1 MGVHV
6 KILKLLVS
14 VLLLAGVYFAFPS
27 PLFSSF
33 APGDF
38 SPGDTLATDT
48 TKADT
53 AQIDLKY
60 PFNDQGN
67 MPYDATPSSGLYLDN
82 PSNIKSEVEYDPGS
96 GNYHFKQTVGDSIPY
111 RYSSDMSLR
120 EYMEYDSKQS
130 IRNYWQEK
138 SSAESFGQ
146 KKGFRPQL
154 HVESEVFDRIF
165 GGNTIDIR
173 PQGSAELIFGVNIA
187 ENKNPALPV
196 KQRRISTFD
205 FDEKIQLS
213 VVGQIGDKM
222 KLNTTYNTEAGFD
235 FENQMKLAYQGHED
249 EIIQVIE
256 AGNVTLPLKGSLITG
271 SQTLFGIKTGLKFGR
286 LDVTT
291 VVSQQKGKKSEVEVQ
306 GGAQVNPFEVKADR
320 YEANRHFFLSHFFRN
335 QYEKAL
341 ANLPVIQSYANITRI
356 EVWITNTTN
365 AYDNTRNI
373 VAFQDLGEGNPDFF
387 FNNTFTQDAPG
398 QDTLSDNAANNIYA
412 TMLAD
417 IGVRGFINATA
428 LLNLKGLASRRDFE
442 KVELA
447 KRLVKDQDYIVHPQ
461 LGYISLNQELNP
473 NQVLAVA
480 YQYTYQGRTYQVG
493 EFSTDVTAGQ
503 NALYLKMLKSSEINT
518 TSPMWNLMMKNVYSI
533 NAYQVQKDGFRL
545 EVWYLDGSKG
555 IQLNYIP
562 EGAINGKQLIKVLG
576 VDKLNINN
584 IGSPDGVFDYVENV
598 TINPKNGKIYF
609 PSLEP
614 FGSYLRKQFNDSM
627 MANKY
632 AFDTL
637 YKTTQAAAQ
646 VDFPSKN
653 RFYIKGLYKSSA
665 SSEISL
671 NAMNIPQGS
680 VTVTAGGS
688 QLTENVDYT
697 VDYALG
703 RVKIINQGIME
714 SGTPVKVSLE
724 SNSLFAI
731 QSKTMFAS
739 RFDYKVNRDL
749 MVGGTIM
756 NLTERPIT
764 QKINIGDEPMSN
776 TVWGVDGNYKT
787 DSRFLTKMVD
797 KLPLISTK
805 EKSNVTAS
813 GEFAQLIP
821 GHSRAIGKNGTS
833 YIDDFEG
840 SQSAIDIRSFTTWSL
855 AGTPQGQPDLF
866 PEGDVTNNLAFAF
879 NRARLSWYV
888 IDPLFFRNN
897 NLTPGHIKNNP
908 AVQYNHFMREVFET
922 EVFPSKQLPTGQPP
936 NIPCF
941 DLSFYPSERG
951 PYNYDVNGFSA
962 DGRKFGYGLNA
973 DGSLKNPEKRWA
985 GIMRRIETNDF
996 DAANIEYIQF
1006 WLMDPFNEDYNEGAN
1021 SGYLYF
1027 NLGEISEDIQKDES
1041 KIFENGLPTTEAGA
1055 TNLAGDT
1062 LSRWG
1067 RIIPPS
1073 IQQIVTAFDN
1083 DPAARQFQDV
1093 GLDGLRN
1100 QEELS
1105 FFETPYIKKIQ
1116 NSPDLGPA
1124 SGAYANAAADP
1135 SADDYHF
1142 FRGDDFDAQ
1151 QLDVLK
1157 RYKKYNGLDGN
1168 SPTDEQSKSLNS
1180 DGYPT
1185 SASTQPNSED
1195 INRDNTLNAYESY
1208 FQYKV
1213 KISHQDIHP
1222 NNVGN
1227 NYITNVQP
1235 ASITS
1240 SDGTSKSVNWYQFK
1254 VPIRDLQA
1262 IDKIVGQ
1269 VSDFKSIRFMRVF
1282 LNGFSKP
1289 VYLRF
1294 ARLELIRG
1302 DWRKYTG
1309 FREDPKEGTEWNL
1322 DNSASFNISAV
1333 NIEENSSRKP
1343 VNYVIPP
1350 GIQREINIA
1359 TTNLQQLNEQA
1370 LSLRVCDLKD
1380 GEFEAAYK
1388 NVSFDV
1394 RSYKHLKMYVH
1405 AEAGRSAET
1414 LNDQDVS
1421 LFVRLGTDFVDNYYE
1436 YEVPLKVTPAG
1447 FYDPNSEDGQLGVW
1461 PEVNNVDINFSE
1473 LQTAKASRN
1482 TDIRERKGITLTDIY
1497 TYKLDGG
1504 HIIHIKG
1511 NPNLSAVKTIMIGIK
1526 NPKKGSAEN
1535 ADDGLVKCAEVWV
1548 NELRLTDFFENSG
1561 WAAIARVNAKLAD
1574 FANVAISGGMST
1586 PGYGSIDKKIGE
1598 RQRETIQ
1605 QWDASTS
1612 LDLGQFVPDAINLK
1626 VPMYVGVSEIHTT
1639 PQYAPLDPDIFM
1651 KDYLNALPDSLRKA
1665 AASAAKNLTVRR
1677 SINFTNVRKEKG
1689 TGKTKSHIYDV
1700 ENLSLTY
1707 AYSEIYMR
1715 DINVARDYT
1724 KNYKGGLSYN
1734 FSPNPKNY
1742 SPLSKVPFLGK
1753 KKYLA
1758 LVKDINFYLLPKQIS
1773 FRTDMNRMY
1782 NERFLRNNYPEVV
1795 ATPEPFYNQNFSWIR
1810 AYDLKYDFTKALKFD
1825 FQATNSALIG
1835 EPLGKVPQ
1843 GEARSHDTLW
1853 TGWKDSVFSSI
1864 QTFGTTTDYR
1874 HNANLN
1880 YTLPLSKIPLTDWIN
1895 STAQY
1900 SATYNWMRA
1909 PFAADSLGHTI
1920 QNSRSIQLN
1929 GTGNM
1934 LTLYNKVPYL
1944 KKVNNKFSKKLSSK
1958 SKAVQKAKEAA
1969 TDTTKGKKKKPPA
1982 DDNKIY
1988 WYDHIL
1994 KVAMGVKNV
2003 NATYS
2008 QTDGMLLAGYDTT
2021 TLLLGLDPNID
2032 APGPGFIFGQQN
2044 NFGPNNK
2051 TFTRYAADNGW
2062 LVDSNFSKMVTTP
2075 HSRTHTENLTLR
2087 ANIEPARD
2095 LKIELTGNRT
2105 SGRNNTEFFRFN
2117 DSAYAA
2123 TNDIRSAY
2131 ISESP
2136 LEMGNFSVS
2145 YSSWRTAFIPDKE
2158 DDVTGANVSP
2168 VFEKFLEN
2176 RKILSDRL
2184 QQQNG
2189 NSKAVGA
2196 HSKEDGYKYGYG
2208 STSNDVLIPAFLAAY
2223 SGTSP
2228 HLVGLN
2234 PLKTAPK
2241 VNWKITYT
2249 GLSKIP
2255 WFQKFFK
2262 NVTLNHTYRSTFSIT
2277 SFTSELRYRI
2287 DSINKAAFERDPIND
2302 NYYPQYQIAAV
2313 TIAEQ
2318 FSPLINIDLT
2328 WNNSLLTRAE
2338 FKKDRTLSLSLANTQ
2353 VTETKGNEFVV
2364 GLGYTFKA
2372 VPFPIKFGGGK
2383 KIKSDVVLR
2392 SDISVR
2398 NNVTV
2403 IRKVVENVNQ
2413 MTAGQRVISIKTSAT
2428 YSISERLQ
2436 LRAFFDRIMTTP
2448 KISLTFPTANTN
2460 AGISIRFTLAS

>member
-1 MGVHV
+1 MGTRG
-6 KILKLLVS
+6 KNFKLLVTI
-14 VLLLAGVYFAFPS
+14 LLIAGMYFAFPAAPLYPS
-27 PLFSSF
+27 QMGKTHPLF
-33 APGDF
+33 PE
-38 SPGDTLATDT
+38 DTAKTDT
-48 TKADT
+48 SKVE
-53 AQIDLKY
+53 LKY
-60 PFNDQGN
+60 PFSDQGN
-67 MPYDATPSSGLYLDN
+67 MPYDNSPSNGLYLNN
-82 PSNIKSEVEYDPGS
+82 PSNIKSDVDYDPKTGTY
-96 GNYHFKQTVGDSIPY
+96 NFKQTVGDSIPY
-111 RYSSDMSLR
+111 RNSSNMTLD
-120 EYMEYDSKQS
+120 EYMEYDSQKAV
-130 IRNYWQEK
+130 RKYWQEK

-173 PQGSAELIFGVNIA
+173 PQGSAELIFGVNVA
-187 ENKNPALPV
+187 RNDNPALPV

-213 VVGQIGDKM
+213 VIGQIGDKM

-320 YEANRHFFLSHFFRN
+320 YEANRHFFLAHFFRN
-335 QYEKAL
+335 QYEFAL
-341 ANLPVIQSYANITRI
+341 SKLPVIQSGANITRI
-356 EVWITNTTN
+356 EVWKLQTQQAI
-365 AYDNTRNI
+365 DNTRNI
-373 VAFQDLGEGNPDFF
+373 IAFQDLGEGDPAYYY
-387 FNNTFTQDAPG
+387 NNTFTIDQKPG
-398 QDTLSDNAANNIYA
+398 DNFPDNSANNIYE
-412 TMLAD
+412 TMLNQAS
-417 IGVRGFINATA
+417 VRGFINASSI
-428 LLNLKGLASRRDFE
+428 LNGMGLSSRRDFE
-442 KVELA
+442 KVESA
-447 KRLVKDQDYIVHPQ
+447 KRLTKDQDYTLNPQ
-461 LGYISLNQELNP
+461 LGYVSLNQELNP
-473 NQVLAVA
+473 NEVLAVA
-480 YQYTYQGRTYQVG
+480 FQYTYQGKTYQVG

-518 TSPMWNLMMKNVYSI
+518 QSPMWDLMMKNVYSI
-533 NAYQVQKDGFRL
+533 NAWQVQKDGFRL
-545 EVWYLDGSKG
+545 EVWYLDGSRG

-562 EGAINGKQLIKVLG
+562 DGPINGKQLIKVLG
-576 VDKLNINN
+576 VDKLNVNSASN
-584 IGSPDGVFDYVENV
+584 PDGVFDFIENV

-609 PSLEP
+609 PALEP
-614 FGSYLRKQFNDSM
+614 FGSYLEKQFTDPAM
-627 MANKY
+627 GKKY
-632 AFDTL
+632 SFDTL

-680 VTVTAGGS
+680 VTVSAGGT
-688 QLTENVDYT
+688 QLTENTDYT

-714 SGTPVKVSLE
+714 SGTPIKVSLE

-739 RFDYKVNRDL
+739 RFDYKVNRDF

-797 KLPLISTK
+797 KIPLISTK
-805 EKSNVTAS
+805 EKSTITAS

-821 GHSRAIGKNGTS
+821 GHSRAIGKDGTS

-855 AGTPQGQPDLF
+855 AGTPQGQPALF
-866 PEGDVTNNLAFAF
+866 PEGDLNNNLGFAF

-897 NLTPGHIKNNP
+897 NLTPSHIKNNP
-908 AVQYNHFMREVFET
+908 AIQENHFMREVFET
-922 EVFPSKQLPTGQPP
+922 EVFPNKELPSGQPT
-936 NIPCF
+936 NIPSF
-941 DLSFYPSERG
+941 DLSFYPNERG
-951 PYNYDVNGFSA
+951 PYNYDVNGYNSSLQ
-962 DGRKFGYGLNA
+962 KFGYGLNT
-973 DGSLKNPEKRWA
+973 DGSLKNPEKRWG

-1006 WLMDPFNEDYNEGAN
+1006 WLMDPFNDDYKETGN

-1041 KIFENGLPTTEAGA
+1041 KIFENGLPVTESAA
-1055 TNLAGDT
+1055 TDLSNDT

-1067 RIIPPS
+1067 RIIPSS

-1083 DPAARQFQDV
+1083 DPASRQFQDV

-1100 QEELS
+1100 KEELS
-1105 FFETPYIKKIQ
+1105 FFDTTFIKKIA
-1116 NSPDLGPA
+1116 SSGTLGTSSA
-1124 SGAYANAAADP
+1124 AYSNALSDP
-1135 SADDYHF
+1135 SADDYHY
-1142 FRGDDFDAQ
+1142 FRGDDYDAQ
-1151 QLDVLK
+1151 QLDVLQ

-1168 SPTDEQSKSLNS
+1168 SPTDEQSKNLNS

-1208 FQYKV
+1208 WQYKV
-1213 KISHQDIHP
+1213 KISPQDFFPDNI
-1222 NNVGN
+1222 GN
-1227 NYITNVQP
+1227 NYITDVREG
-1235 ASITS
+1235 SITAS
-1240 SDGTSKSVNWYQFK
+1240 NGTTKTVHWYQFK
-1254 VPIRDLQA
+1254 VPLRDVQGRDA
-1262 IDKIVGQ
+1262 IGGIT
-1269 VSDFKSIRFMRVF
+1269 DFKSIRFMRIF
-1282 LNGFSKP
+1282 LHGFSKP
-1289 VYLRF
+1289 IFMRF

-1309 FREDPKEGTEWNL
+1309 LLEEPQEEGAECLDCESNL
-1322 DNSASFNISAV
+1322 NIAAV

-1370 LSLRVCDLKD
+1370 LSLKICDLKD
-1380 GEFEAAYK
+1380 GVGKAAYK

-1405 AEAGRSAET
+1405 AEAGRNTES
-1414 LNDQDVS
+1414 LNDDDLS
-1421 LFVRLGTDFVDNYYE
+1421 LFVRLGTDFADNYYE
-1436 YEVPLKVTPAG
+1436 YEVPLKITPPG
-1447 FYDPNSEDGQLGVW
+1447 FYDPKSEDGQLGVW
-1461 PEVNNVDINFSE
+1461 PEANNVDIEFSK
-1473 LQTAKASRN
+1473 LQTAKAERN
-1482 TDIRERKGITLTDIY
+1482 RKIMERTGITITDEY
-1497 TYKLDGG
+1497 SYVLEGG
-1504 HIIHIKG
+1504 HVIHIRG

-1526 NPKKGSAEN
+1526 NPLKQPGDTK
-1535 ADDGLVKCAEVWV
+1535 DDGLNKCAEVWV

-1574 FANVAISGGMST
+1574 FATVSLSGGMST
-1586 PGYGSIDKKIGE
+1586 PGYGSIDKKISE

-1612 LDLGQFVPDAINLK
+1612 LDLGQFVPDVINLK
-1626 VPMYVGVSEIHTT
+1626 VPMYIGQSEIHTR
-1639 PQYAPLDPDIFM
+1639 PQYAPLDPDILM
-1651 KDYLNALPDSLRKA
+1651 KDYLDIYKDDSIKKEVA
-1665 AASAAKNLTVRR
+1665 NAAKNLTVRR

-1689 TGKTKSHIYDV
+1689 AGKSKSHFYDV

-1715 DINVARDYT
+1715 DINVNRDFT
-1724 KNYKGGLSYN
+1724 KTYKGGLSYN
-1734 FSPNPKNY
+1734 FSPTPKNY
-1742 SPLSKVPFLGK
+1742 APLSKVPLLGK
-1753 KKYLA
+1753 SKYFALA
-1758 LVKDINFYLLPKQIS
+1758 KDFNFYLLPKQLS
-1773 FRTDMNRMY
+1773 FRTDVNRLY
-1782 NERFLRNNYPEVV
+1782 NERVMRNNYPDIV
-1795 ATPEPFYNQNFSWIR
+1795 APLDTFINKNFFWIR
-1810 AYDLKYDFTKALKFD
+1810 GYDLKFDLTKALKFD
-1825 FQATNSALIG
+1825 FQATNNSLIG
-1835 EPLGKVPQ
+1835 EPDGRVDKK
-1843 GEARSHDTLW
+1843 GEDENFTEW
-1853 TGWKDSVFSSI
+1853 QDSVKNSI
-1864 QTFGTTTDYR
+1864 VEFGKTTDYR

-1880 YTLPLSKIPLTDWIN
+1880 YALPLSKIPPVDWIN

-1920 QNSRSIQLN
+1920 QNSRSVQIN

-1944 KKVNNKFSKKLSSK
+1944 KKVNNKFSKKLSGK
-1958 SKAVQKAKEAA
+1958 SKAILKAKEAA
-1969 TDTTKGKKKKPPA
+1969 TDTTKGKKKKAPP
-1982 DDNKIY
+1982 DENKIF
-1988 WYDHIL
+1988 WYDHVL
-1994 KVAMGVKNV
+1994 KVAMGLKNV
-2003 NATYS
+2003 SITYS
-2008 QTDGMLLAGYDTT
+2008 QTDGTLLAGYKNKTQLIGMDSKF
-2021 TLLLGLDPNID
+2021 D
-2032 APGPGFIFGQQN
+2032 APGPGFIFGQQDY
-2044 NFGPNNK
+2044 FGPDKVKFGPFAANN
-2051 TFTRYAADNGW
+2051 DW
-2062 LVDSNFSKMVTTP
+2062 LVDSNYSVLVTTP
-2075 HSRTHTENLTLR
+2075 HSRTHTDNLNLR

-2105 SGRNNTEFFRFN
+2105 VGKNNTEFFRWN
-2117 DSAYAA
+2117 DSAN
-2123 TNDIRSAY
+2123 TY

-2136 LEMGNFSVS
+2136 LETGNFSVS
-2145 YSSWRTAFIPDKE
+2145 YSTWRTAFIPDKTNDE
-2158 DDVTGANVSP
+2158 EGSNISP

-2176 RKILSDRL
+2176 RAVISQRL
-2184 QQQNG
+2184 QESSAY
-2189 NSKAVGA
+2189 SKGEHFQDA
-2196 HSKEDGYKYGYG
+2196 GYKEGYG
-2208 STSNDVLIPAFLAAY
+2208 ATANDVLVPAFLAAY
-2223 SGTSP
+2223 SGTTP
-2228 HLVGLN
+2228 QLVGLN

-2241 VNWKITYT
+2241 VNWKVTYT
-2249 GLSKIP
+2249 GLSKIE
-2255 WFQKFFK
+2255 WLKKYFK
-2262 NVTLNHTYRSTFSIT
+2262 TVTLNHTYRSTFNVS
-2277 SFTSELRYRI
+2277 SFTSNLLYDGGI
-2287 DSINKAAFERDPIND
+2287 TPDGIKY
-2302 NYYPQYQIAAV
+2302 NYIPKYEIAAV
-2313 TIAEQ
+2313 TISEQ
-2318 FSPLINIDLT
+2318 FSPLINVDLT

-2338 FKKDRTLSLSLANTQ
+2338 LKKDRTLSLSLSNSQ
-2353 VTETKGNEFVV
+2353 VTETRGNEVV
-2364 GLGYTFKA
+2364 FGLGYTFKA

-2383 KIKSDVVLR
+2383 KIKSDVVIR
-2392 SDISVR
+2392 SDVSIR
-2398 NNVTV
+2398 NNATI

-2436 LRAFFDRIMTTP
+2436 LRLFFDRIMTTP
-2448 KISLTFPTANTN
+2448 KISITFPTANTN